1 MTPPPTLQDLID
13 TVRRD
18 SPAHGPLDE
27 LSTAAAT
34 AAQLESTSDA
44 LLSHFVDR
52 CRRDGRSWTEI
63 SDALGVTKQ
72 AAHKRFAAEIA
83 DRIIAA
89 VPAPSLRRF
98 TPRARAVL
106 AAARQAGQ
114 ESGGP
119 ANSGHLLVAL
129 YSEPEGI
136 ASRVLVAMGV
146 SAEAARAAFE
156 ALPAADA
163 GPQSEASA
171 YTRDV
176 AEALRDALTEALALG
191 HNYIGTEHLLL
202 GLYRS
207 ENSPAAAILAT
218 VGSTEAEARTRVLE
232 LLRPEARPTDGAP

>member
-13 TVRRD
+13 TVRQD
-18 SPAHGPLDE
+18 SPTSGPLDE
-27 LSTAAAT
+27 LTTAAAT
-34 AAQLESTSDA
+34 AAQLESASDA

-83 DRIIAA
+83 DRIIAR
-89 VPAPSLRRF
+89 VPAPSLERF
-98 TPRARAVL
+98 TPRARSVL
-106 AAARQAGQ
+106 ATARQAAQ
-114 ESGGP
+114 ESGARG
-119 ANSGHLLVAL
+119 NSGHLLLAL
-129 YSEPEGI
+129 YSQPEGI

-146 SAEAARAAFE
+146 SVEAVQAAFE
-156 ALPAADA
+156 ALSPAAA
-163 GPQSEASA
+163 EPTAEAPA
-171 YTRDV
+171 YTTD
-176 AEALRDALTEALALG
+176 AAQALRDALTEALSLG

-207 ENSPAAAILAT
+207 QDSPAAAILAV

-232 LLRPEARPTDGAP
+232 LLRAAKPSDGTP